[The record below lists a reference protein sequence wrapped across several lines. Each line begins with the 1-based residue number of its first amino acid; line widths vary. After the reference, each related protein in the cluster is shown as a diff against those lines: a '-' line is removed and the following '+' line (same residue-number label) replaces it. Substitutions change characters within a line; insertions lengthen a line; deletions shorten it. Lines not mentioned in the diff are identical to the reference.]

1 MQSAAGAMELLVASQ
16 EAGGV
21 VVVGM
26 NSGDAGELSY
36 ANNSDMQRTIAA
48 ATRKERQEM
57 AAAVRRGRRQA
68 RAIAIADRGCATG
81 PNALLMAG
89 DAVEAML
96 GDAERQ
102 QEAAP
107 AEFHVFLND
116 LPSNDFNSVFRQKQK
131 LVVPSNNANSSRCLV
146 SAWPG
151 SFYGRVFP
159 ADSLDYV
166 VSSSSLHFLSRA
178 PADAAPNEGRM
189 YVSAS
194 SSSSSCSSGLHAY
207 RAQFQA
213 DFRLFL
219 SCRAEEVRR
228 GGVLLLTF
236 VARREAVPSPHDCH
250 LWDLLAE
257 AAADDRRLVDSF
269 DAPFYGPCPEELR
282 EAIREEGSFQVTRME
297 LFEVSRSRS
306 CQSQA
311 DLDQLAAQTSS
322 TIRAVV
328 EPMLGPHF
336 GWDAM
341 DALFRR
347 YTHLLHNYYRH
358 NNDQLTNVFL
368 ALHKI

>member
-1 MQSAAGAMELLVASQ
+1 MELLPASQ
-16 EAGGV
+16 EGGV

-57 AAAVRRGRRQA
+57 AAAVRRGRRHA
-68 RAIAIADRGCATG
+68 SAIAIADLGCATG
-81 PNALLMAG
+81 PNAMLMAG

-116 LPSNDFNSVFRQKQK
+116 LPSNDFNSVFRQKHEK
-131 LVVPSNNANSSRCLV
+131 LVVPSNNSSRCLV

-189 YVSAS
+189 YVSATS
-194 SSSSSCSSGLHAY
+194 SSRVLDAY

-282 EAIREEGSFQVTRME
+282 EAIREEGSFHVRRME
-297 LFEVSRSRS
+297 LFEVSRSS
-306 CQSQA
+306 CQA

-347 YTHLLHNYYRH
+347 YTHLLHKYYRH

>member
-1 MQSAAGAMELLVASQ
+1 MELLPPPPSQ
-16 EAGGV
+16 EGGV
-21 VVVGM
+21 HVVVGM

-48 ATRKERQEM
+48 ATRKERQQM
-57 AAAVRRGRRQA
+57 AAAVRRARRHA
-68 RAIAIADRGCATG
+68 TAMAIADLGCATG
-81 PNALLMAG
+81 PNALLMAA

-96 GDAERQ
+96 ADADRQ
-102 QEAAP
+102 QEAPP

-131 LVVPSNNANSSRCLV
+131 LLPPERESSCRCLL

-151 SFYGRVFP
+151 SFYGRIFP

-189 YVSAS
+189 YVSATAGGAS
-194 SSSSSCSSGLHAY
+194 RSRVLDAY

-219 SCRAEEVRR
+219 ACRAEEVRR
-228 GGVLLLTF
+228 GGLLLLTF

-257 AAADDRRLVDSF
+257 ALLVVDDARRKLDSF
-269 DAPFYGPCPEELR
+269 DAPFYGPCPEELT
-282 EAIREEGSFQVTRME
+282 EAIREEGSFEVRRME
-297 LFEVSRSRS
+297 LFEVSR
-306 CQSQA
+306 CQAQA
-311 DLDQLAAQTSS
+311 AELAAQTSS

-328 EPMLGPHF
+328 EPMLGAHF

-347 YTHLLHNYYRH
+347 YTQLLDKYYRH
-358 NNDQLTNVFL
+358 NDKLDQLTNVFL
-368 ALHKI
+368 ALDKI

>member
-1 MQSAAGAMELLVASQ
+1 MELLVASQ

-68 RAIAIADRGCATG
+68 RAIAIADLGCATG

-131 LVVPSNNANSSRCLV
+131 LVVPSNNA
-146 SAWPG
+146 G
-151 SFYGRVFP
+151 G
-159 ADSLDYV
+159 
-166 VSSSSLHFLSRA
+166 
-178 PADAAPNEGRM
+178 
-189 YVSAS
+189 
-194 SSSSSCSSGLHAY
+194 GLGEQVPEVAV
-207 RAQFQA
+207 
-213 DFRLFL
+213 
-219 SCRAEEVRR
+219 VRR
-228 GGVLLLTF
+228 GHRLPPGHEGEEED
-236 VARREAVPSPHDCH
+236 ASAA
-250 LWDLLAE
+250 DLLGAAGEEEAE
-257 AAADDRRLVDSF
+257 PCRRAADRRLVDSF